1 MKAPKLCS
9 FLRRT
14 YLWVLTVPVLAI
26 VLGAAS
32 NQAVLIANHDT
43 FPVMVNQA
51 RLQSLEAKQKFMHSV
66 IEAITGEKQADPPAG
81 MIDEVHCVMTN
92 KTHLN
97 ALADIFDMGG
107 AIYSIGDFSI
117 MFGEWSLGF
126 APFVFVFAVARKL
139 NEKE

>member
-1 MKAPKLCS
+1 MKAPKICS

-14 YLWVLTVPVLAI
+14 YLYLLAAPVLAI

-51 RLQSLEAKQKFMHSV
+51 RLQSLEAKQQMMRE
-66 IEAITGEKQADPPAG
+66 IIAAITGEKPIEPPAG
-81 MIDEVHCVMTN
+81 MIDDVHCVMTS

-97 ALADIFDMGG
+97 ALADIFDMRD